1 MQTEIILDK
10 LKKEGLKITPQRIV
24 ILKALHSLKNHPTVQ
39 DIVDTVHEKN
49 PNISVGTIY
58 KTLDT
63 LVEKGV
69 IARFGNNND
78 VNRYDTIVENH
89 HHIHTDNNDNIE
101 DYVND
106 DLDKLLIEFFKK
118 NSIPN
123 FKIESI
129 KVNING
135 KYLN

>member
-1 MQTEIILDK
+1 M
-10 LKKEGLKITPQRIV
+10 
-24 ILKALHSLKNHPTVQ
+24 
-39 DIVDTVHEKN
+39 
-49 PNISVGTIY
+49 GTIY

-89 HHIHTDNNDNIE
+89 HHIYTGDNDNIE
-101 DYVND
+101 DYEND
-106 DLDKLLIEFFKK
+106 DLDKLLVEFFKK